1 MLESM
6 ALAAAT
12 LFQPTTLAFLL
23 LGCALGF
30 VVGVLPGLGGV
41 TGLALLIPLIYGME
55 PYAAIAMLI
64 GAHAVTHTS
73 DTFPSVL
80 IGVPGSSGSQAT
92 VLDGYPL
99 AQQGQGAKALTA
111 AFISS
116 VFGGVTGGVALFFLI
131 FIGREIVLA
140 IGTPELL
147 MLAVL
152 GLSMT
157 ALVSGSAPLAGLV
170 AGALGLLVGGV
181 GLAPA
186 TATYR
191 FTFQTVYLMPGIS
204 LAIVA
209 LGLFA
214 IPELLELLRHDRKI
228 ARTSITLPRG
238 QNLAGLKAWF
248 ANRWLSLRMALLGSA
263 LGTIPGVGGA
273 VVDWVT
279 YGIAAQTSKNPE
291 NFGRGDIR
299 GVIAPESA
307 NNAKEAGTLV
317 PTLLFGIPGSG
328 SMALLLGGLSIAGFV
343 PGPQMLQ
350 ANLPVTIMMIGA
362 LILANIIACAAA
374 IILSR
379 PIAKLTLVRGS
390 VLVPLILPVIIV
402 AAYQWER
409 HFGDV
414 ISLAAFGAL
423 GFAMMKCG
431 VPRAPFLIGFVL
443 SDSIERRL
451 MITLNRF
458 GLEFLFRPGVLLIT
472 AFTLAVIALSLR
484 RSLRNSRAVEP
495 EPRATG

>member
-1 MLESM
+1 MLEAM
-6 ALAAAT
+6 GVAALT
-12 LFQPTTLAFLL
+12 LFQPTTFSFLL

-30 VVGVLPGLGGV
+30 IVGVLPGLGGV
-41 TGLALLIPLIYGME
+41 TGLALLLPLIYGLE
-55 PYAAIAMLI
+55 PYSAIAMLI

-99 AQQGQGAKALTA
+99 AQQGQGAKALTS

-116 VFGGVTGGVALFFLI
+116 VFGGVVGGVALFCLI
-131 FIGREIVLA
+131 FIGRDIVLA

-191 FTFQTVYLMPGIS
+191 FTFDTIYLMPGIS

-214 IPELLELLRHDRKI
+214 IPELLQLLRNDRAV
-228 ARTSITLPRG
+228 ARAFATLPRG

-248 ANRWLSLRMALLGSA
+248 ENRWLSLRMALIGTA

-279 YGIAAQTSKNPE
+279 YGIAAQTCRNAE

-350 ANLPVTIMMIGA
+350 ANLPLTIMMIGA
-362 LILANIIACAAA
+362 LIVANIVACAAA
-374 IILSR
+374 LALSR
-379 PIAKLTLVRGS
+379 PIARLTLVRGS
-390 VLVPLILPVIIV
+390 VLVPLVLPLIIV

-409 HFGDV
+409 NFGDIV
-414 ISLAAFGAL
+414 ALAAFGIL
-423 GFAMMKCG
+423 GFIMMKSG

-443 SDSIERRL
+443 SDGIERSL

-458 GLEFLFRPGVLLIT
+458 GWEFLYRPGVFLIG
-472 AFTLAVIALSLR
+472 AFTLVVIGLSVRQSLR
-484 RSLRNSRAVEP
+484 SSRARKVQQL
-495 EPRATG
+495 RAD